1 MRIRP
6 TKEQFNRQ
14 LEQIAG
20 TLRNEMIE
28 GRYALGEYLP
38 TERTLME
45 RFRMSNNAVRT
56 ALETLVREGWIE
68 KVPRIGNRVAAGR
81 PPVKL
86 VLARNNVAQRNL
98 ELSGLLDNFQ
108 RQFPWISVET
118 HRIDRQGNTGDAD
131 LVLVDNYQ
139 FQSMVEDGA
148 IKKLEPLTG
157 REDTYPGLARQFE
170 VEGSLYMRPVVFSPI
185 VLCYNKAHF
194 RECGLME
201 PDGSWT
207 WDNLLDC
214 AEKLSDGKGRYGFSF
229 HAQDMNRWPLFLLQ
243 SGERFEWN
251 AGQLNDLRGTRLL
264 ESMKVYKRIIHN
276 RKAFP
281 LFLSES
287 NGDIMQMFEEGKL
300 SMILNTYMGLNL
312 WKHADLEYDVAPVPF
327 IYEPRTLVIVLGI
340 GISAK
345 SAHKEEA
352 RLLAD
357 YFVSAGAQNYIYEHT
372 LSIPS
377 TQLPTY
383 SPAASTSVG
392 INRPERYALFREMMF
407 SYRTHS
413 DLGIPVMSLPKIF
426 QPLKAYLADMIDEN
440 ELCDR
445 IRCALSDETRAG
457 ASEAGD

>member
-1 MRIRP
+1 MGIRP

-14 LEQIAG
+14 LEQMAG

-86 VLARNNVAQRNL
+86 VLARNVVAQRNL
-98 ELSGLLDNFQ
+98 ELSGLLDNFH

-118 HRIDRQGNTGDAD
+118 HGIDGQGNTGDAD
-131 LVLVDNYQ
+131 LVLADNYQ
-139 FQSMVEDGA
+139 FQRMVEDGA

-157 REDTYPGLARQFE
+157 REDMYPGLARQFA

-207 WDNLLDC
+207 WDNLLGC

-229 HAQDMNRWPLFLLQ
+229 HAQDTNRWPLFLLQ

-287 NGDIMQMFEEGKL
+287 NGDILQMFEEGKL

-312 WKHADLEYDVAPVPF
+312 WKHANLEYDVAPVPF

-426 QPLKAYLADMIDEN
+426 QQLKAYLADMIDEN

-445 IRCALSDETRAG
+445 IRGALSGETRAG